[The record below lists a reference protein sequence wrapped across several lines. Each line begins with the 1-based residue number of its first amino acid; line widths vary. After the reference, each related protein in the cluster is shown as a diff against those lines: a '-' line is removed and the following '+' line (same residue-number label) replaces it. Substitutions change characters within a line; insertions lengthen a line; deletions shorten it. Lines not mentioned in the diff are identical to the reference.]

1 MRTRITLLVLALL
14 LMAVPASA
22 QQLFDFLGQT
32 VVPGNVGGMLNMD
45 SIMRDPAP
53 GTTPIPLD
61 FANYEYTLVVMNL
74 TLDSGDGTSAS
85 PQNYSGGML
94 VIYEDN
100 GTAADYANPATF
112 HDGTAILIG
121 NLTTLN
127 RTMFTATLGSAAGW
141 VDWTGGTRL
150 DDIAPVDQLGW
161 PFLTGI
167 SARDTNVEPGYT
179 EQWDGK
185 CEPEEPIVDTEDISW
200 GSVKAMLR

>member
-1 MRTRITLLVLALL
+1 MRTRITLLLVALL
-14 LMAVPASA
+14 LIAVPASA

-32 VVPGNVGGMLNMD
+32 VVPGDVGDMLNMD
-45 SIMRDPAP
+45 SVVRDPAP

-61 FANYEYTLVVMNL
+61 FANYEYTLVVTNL
-74 TLDSGDGTSAS
+74 VLDTDGS
-85 PQNYSGGML
+85 PQVYSDGML

-100 GTAADYANPATF
+100 TTVADYANPATF
-112 HDGTAILIG
+112 SDGTAILIG
-121 NLTTLN
+121 TISTLN

>member
-32 VVPGNVGGMLNMD
+32 VVPGNVGG
-45 SIMRDPAP
+45 I
-53 GTTPIPLD
+53 
-61 FANYEYTLVVMNL
+61 
-74 TLDSGDGTSAS
+74 
-85 PQNYSGGML
+85 L

-112 HDGTAILIG
+112 SDGTAILIG
-121 NLTTLN
+121 DITTLN
-127 RTMFTATLGSAAGW
+127 RTMFSLTLGSAAGW

-150 DDIAPVDQLGW
+150 DDIAPADQLGW

-167 SARDTNVEPGYT
+167 SARDSNVEPGYT

>member
-32 VVPGNVGGMLNMD
+32 VVPAGAGGMLNMD
-45 SIMRDPAP
+45 SIVRDPSP

-61 FANYEYTLVVMNL
+61 FANFEYTLVITNL
-74 TLDSGDGTSAS
+74 MLVSGDGSIAS
-85 PQNYSGGML
+85 PQNYANGTL
-94 VIYEDN
+94 AIYEDN

-112 HDGTAILIG
+112 VDGTAILIG
-121 NLTTLN
+121 TINQLN
-127 RTMFTATLGSAAGW
+127 RTMFTPTLGSAAGT
-141 VDWTGGTRL
+141 VDWNGGSRL

-167 SARDTNVEPGYT
+167 SARAEVVEDGYD

-185 CEPEEPIVDTEDISW
+185 CEPDHDIVDVTPMSW
-200 GSVKAMLR
+200 GSVKALLR

>member
-1 MRTRITLLVLALL
+1 MRTRITLLLLALL
-14 LMAVPASA
+14 LIAVPASA

-32 VVPGNVGGMLNMD
+32 VVPNTVGGFLNMD
-45 SIMRDPAP
+45 SVVRDPAP

-100 GTAADYANPATF
+100 GTAADYANPSTF
-112 HDGTAILIG
+112 HG